1 MLTAWRRYLGD
12 PVASWRTGSPHSQV
26 ATLVV
31 LLCGVG
37 LCFVVSAIQYSLMPM
52 TTYFLWLLLG
62 MLLLRFRPLVVLC
75 AVSSA
80 AAVGA
85 VLLDPPMTVPRIVAC
100 VSLGI
105 AVALIL
111 FASSRQQSGLP
122 GAMGEAMLADL
133 RDRLHSQSAMPALP
147 EPWASQ
153 SVLVAANSVGY
164 GGDFMI
170 AYLSDDER
178 RLEVI
183 LVDVCGKGVQAASR
197 ALQFNG
203 ALGGLIGALSPD
215 GLFNAANRFLL
226 RNSSDETFATA
237 VHVLVDLPT
246 GYYELT
252 NAGHPPAL
260 LWSTSERAWV
270 ADRAQGTALG
280 ILPAPELRTTSGT
293 LRAGDALMFYTDGVV
308 ESRSTDL
315 DEGVAWLRCEGAK
328 AVDRGFDGAAA
339 RIIAKVDRDDDDR
352 AVVILQHGDLTPALA
367 TEDAQP
373 SERERGVAEVTRLS

>member
-12 PVASWRTGSPHSQV
+12 PVASWRTGSPQSQ
-26 ATLVV
+26 ALTLVV
-31 LLCGVG
+31 LLCGVA
-37 LCFVVSAIQYSLMPM
+37 LCFVVSVIEYSLMPM

-75 AVSSA
+75 GVTAA

-85 VLLDPPMTVPRIVAC
+85 VLLDPPMTVPRVAAC
-100 VSLGI
+100 LTLGI

-133 RDRLHSQSAMPALP
+133 RDRLHSQSAMPTLP
-147 EPWASQ
+147 EPWTSQ
-153 SVLVAANSVGY
+153 SSLVAANSVGY

-237 VHVLVDLPT
+237 VHVLVDLPS

-260 LWSTSERAWV
+260 LWSTSEGAWV
-270 ADRAQGTALG
+270 ADRARGTALG
-280 ILPAPELRTTSGT
+280 ILAGPELRTTSGT
-293 LRAGDALMFYTDGVV
+293 LGLGDALMFYTDGVV
-308 ESRSTDL
+308 ESRSNDL
-315 DEGVAWLRCEGAK
+315 DEGVAWLRCEGAR
-328 AVDRGFDGAAA
+328 AVSRGFDGAAE
-339 RIIAKVDRDDDDR
+339 RIISKVDRDDDDR
-352 AVVILQHGDLTPALA
+352 AVVILRHGELTPAVA
-367 TEDAQP
+367 PDEEP
-373 SERERGVAEVTRLS
+373 GEEREKVLPKLLG

>member
-1 MLTAWRRYLGD
+1 VAACLT
-12 PVASWRTGSPHSQV
+12 
-26 ATLVV
+26 
-31 LLCGVG
+31 
-37 LCFVVSAIQYSLMPM
+37 
-52 TTYFLWLLLG
+52 
-62 MLLLRFRPLVVLC
+62 
-75 AVSSA
+75 
-80 AAVGA
+80 
-85 VLLDPPMTVPRIVAC
+85 
-100 VSLGI
+100 LGI

-147 EPWASQ
+147 VPWTSQ
-153 SVLVAANSVGY
+153 SSLVAANSVGY

-170 AYLSDDER
+170 AHLSDDQR

-260 LWSTSERAWV
+260 LWSAAEGAWV
-270 ADRAQGTALG
+270 PDRARGTALG
-280 ILPAPELRTTSGT
+280 ILAGPELRTTSGT
-293 LRAGDALMFYTDGVV
+293 LGPGDALMFYTDGVV
-308 ESRSTDL
+308 ESRSNDL
-315 DEGVAWLRCEGAK
+315 DEGVAWLRCEGAR
-328 AVDRGFDGAAA
+328 AVSRGFDGAAE
-339 RIIAKVDRDDDDR
+339 RIISKVDRDDDDR
-352 AVVILQHGDLTPALA
+352 AVVILRHGELTPAVA
-367 TEDAQP
+367 PDEEPDEEP
-373 SERERGVAEVTRLS
+373 GEEREKVLPKLLG

>member
-12 PVASWRTGSPHSQV
+12 PVASWRTGSPQSQ
-26 ATLVV
+26 ALTLVV
-31 LLCGVG
+31 LLCGVA
-37 LCFVVSAIQYSLMPM
+37 LCFVVSVIQYSLMPM

-62 MLLLRFRPLVVLC
+62 MLLLRFRPLAVLC
-75 AVSSA
+75 GVAAA

-85 VLLDPPMTVPRIVAC
+85 VLLDPPMTVPRVAAC
-100 VSLGI
+100 LTLGI

-147 EPWASQ
+147 EPWTSQ
-153 SVLVAANSVGY
+153 SSLVAANSVGY

-170 AYLSDDER
+170 AYLSDDQR

-237 VHVLVDLPT
+237 VHVLVDLPS

-260 LWSTSERAWV
+260 LWSTSEGAWV
-270 ADRAQGTALG
+270 TDRARGTALG
-280 ILPAPELRTTSGT
+280 ILAGPELRTTSGT
-293 LRAGDALMFYTDGVV
+293 LGLGDALMFYTDGVV
-308 ESRSTDL
+308 ESRSNDL
-315 DEGVAWLRCEGAK
+315 DEGVAWLRCEGAR
-328 AVDRGFDGAAA
+328 AVSRGFDGAAE
-339 RIIAKVDRDDDDR
+339 RIISKVDRDDDDR
-352 AVVILQHGDLTPALA
+352 AVVILRHGELTPAVA
-367 TEDAQP
+367 PDEEPAE
-373 SERERGVAEVTRLS
+373 EREKVLPKLLG

>member
-12 PVASWRTGSPHSQV
+12 PVASWRTGSPQSQ
-26 ATLVV
+26 ALTLVV
-31 LLCGVG
+31 LLCGVA
-37 LCFVVSAIQYSLMPM
+37 LCFVVSVIEYSLMPM

-62 MLLLRFRPLVVLC
+62 MLLLRFRPLAVLC
-75 AVSSA
+75 GVTAA

-85 VLLDPPMTVPRIVAC
+85 VLLDPPMTVPRVAAC
-100 VSLGI
+100 LTLGI

-147 EPWASQ
+147 EPWTSQ
-153 SVLVAANSVGY
+153 SSLVAANSVGY

-170 AYLSDDER
+170 AYLSDDQR

-237 VHVLVDLPT
+237 VHVLVDLPS

-260 LWSTSERAWV
+260 LWSTSEGAWV
-270 ADRAQGTALG
+270 ADRARGTALG
-280 ILPAPELRTTSGT
+280 ILAGPELRTTSGT
-293 LRAGDALMFYTDGVV
+293 LGLGDALMFYTDGVV
-308 ESRSTDL
+308 ESRSNDL
-315 DEGVAWLRCEGAK
+315 DEGVAWLRCEGAR
-328 AVDRGFDGAAA
+328 AVSRGFDGAAE
-339 RIIAKVDRDDDDR
+339 RIISKVDRDDDDR
-352 AVVILQHGDLTPALA
+352 AVVILRHGELTPAVA
-367 TEDAQP
+367 PDEEPDE
-373 SERERGVAEVTRLS
+373 EREKVLPKLLG